1 MNRLLMNGQNS
12 SANRSKLFMCS
23 ESDKSVVSSEV
34 GGRRLRLVKEVSEKK
49 ATQLTE
55 SNAKELRELIEEVQ
69 RKTPRK
75 KNEDNDLLPP
85 AA

>member
-1 MNRLLMNGQNS
+1 
-12 SANRSKLFMCS
+12 MCN

-34 GGRRLRLVKEVSEKK
+34 GERRLRLVKEVSEKK

-55 SNAKELRELIEEVQ
+55 LNAKELRELIEEVQ

>member
-1 MNRLLMNGQNS
+1 
-12 SANRSKLFMCS
+12 MCN
-23 ESDKSVVSSEV
+23 ESDKKVVSSEV
-34 GGRRLRLVKEVSEKK
+34 GERRLRLVKEVSEKK
-49 ATQLTE
+49 ASQLTE
-55 SNAKELRELIEEVQ
+55 SNAKELRELIEEVR

>member
-1 MNRLLMNGQNS
+1 
-12 SANRSKLFMCS
+12 MCS
-23 ESDKSVVSSEV
+23 EYDKSVASSEI
-34 GGRRLRLVKEVSEKK
+34 GGRQLRLVKEVSEKK
-49 ATQLTE
+49 ASQLTE

-75 KNEDNDLLPP
+75 KNEDGDLLPP